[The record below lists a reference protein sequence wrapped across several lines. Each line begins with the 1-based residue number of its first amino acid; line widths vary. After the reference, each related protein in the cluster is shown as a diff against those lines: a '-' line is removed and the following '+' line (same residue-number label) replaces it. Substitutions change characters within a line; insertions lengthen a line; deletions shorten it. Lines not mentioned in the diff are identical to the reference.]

1 MGEGPRTAKA
11 QSCMPVDMRNTV
23 LFRTFGSNF
32 ACAAGVIFKH
42 ASCSTRHF
50 VSIHTRSASML
61 RGVAKGA
68 PPGRGLCHCVPRQHA
83 RGAPCRAART
93 CAPAAAGSGFTAA
106 KVAAE
111 AVERPC
117 ACPEKSCEQAVGKMH
132 GACQS
137 FRELRATSPH
147 RARAAVGWKGRASH
161 VTGHELQHDG
171 GDDGR
176 REHGVVPAGGQG
188 QWSGVRH
195 SGTGRLVQA

>member
-1 MGEGPRTAKA
+1 M
-11 QSCMPVDMRNTV
+11 CMPGEMRKG
-23 LFRTFGSNF
+23 RDRGS
-32 ACAAGVIFKH
+32 
-42 ASCSTRHF
+42 
-50 VSIHTRSASML
+50 
-61 RGVAKGA
+61 
-68 PPGRGLCHCVPRQHA
+68 RQ
-83 RGAPCRAART
+83 
-93 CAPAAAGSGFTAA
+93 S
-106 KVAAE
+106 E
-111 AVERPC
+111 
-117 ACPEKSCEQAVGKMH
+117 MMY